1 MKVDKET
8 RDQLSDILCKCSF
21 EDKKEKQIYFDY
33 LSLQKYKEK
42 NYVEAIQYCEK
53 ALIINENEKINTLV
67 YYRAAILYKELNKLE
82 VARMYADKAKVGFI
96 KMNSHKRYI
105 HSEII
110 LASIYCHT
118 KNFPASLQLY
128 DECLHAAK
136 EIANSESLQGMI
148 VRSKAWVFILAKN
161 YLEALQCIAD
171 ADKIQKDHPNCSMYR
186 IWCAICLNKFNLAI
200 QLINNYAYL
209 KKDCYYASRFE
220 LLSELAYLKDNK
232 PTKTIIAMAIKV
244 YENFTEQQ
252 RFDVIG
258 FYLDIVIQLYERADD
273 STNQIFYLNKKI
285 ALLQNTY

>member
-1 MKVDKET
+1 M
-8 RDQLSDILCKCSF
+8 
-21 EDKKEKQIYFDY
+21 
-33 LSLQKYKEK
+33 
-42 NYVEAIQYCEK
+42 
-53 ALIINENEKINTLV
+53 
-67 YYRAAILYKELNKLE
+67 
-82 VARMYADKAKVGFI
+82 
-96 KMNSHKRYI
+96 
-105 HSEII
+105 
-110 LASIYCHT
+110 
-118 KNFPASLQLY
+118 
-128 DECLHAAK
+128 
-136 EIANSESLQGMI
+136 
-148 VRSKAWVFILAKN
+148 RSKAWVFILAKN